1 MIWFDFVSCWGA
13 GITERVL
20 FDVFVTGYVVPACE
34 FVLLL
39 CRVVVS
45 GWDPEASEDS
55 LLVSVDVTS
64 AGDGS
69 FGCVLEVA
77 LCLVLLLTF
86 FFVEG
91 FVAEGCSDFLGDG
104 VKHEISSVMI
114 IEMSVRMTMIM
125 SLVSLG
131 CVFVII
137 DDTLPLLC
145 RFIEKINV
153 NNTISTIYQ

>member
-20 FDVFVTGYVVPACE
+20 FDVFVAWYVVPARE
-34 FVLLL
+34 LVLFL

-45 GWDPEASEDS
+45 GWDPEATEDS

-77 LCLVLLLTF
+77 LCLVLLLPF

-91 FVAEGCSDFLGDG
+91 FVAETCNDFLGDG
-104 VKHEISSVMI
+104 VKHEMSSVIKIEI
-114 IEMSVRMTMIM
+114 ITMMCSITS
-125 SLVSLG
+125 SLY
-131 CVFVII
+131 C
-137 DDTLPLLC
+137 
-145 RFIEKINV
+145 
-153 NNTISTIYQ
+153 

>member
-1 MIWFDFVSCWGA
+1 VIAFDFVSCWGA
-13 GITERVL
+13 SITERVL
-20 FDVFVTGYVVPACE
+20 FNVFVAGYVVPACE
-34 FVLLL
+34 LVLFL

-64 AGDGS
+64 AGDGT

-77 LCLVLLLTF
+77 LCLLLLLPF

-91 FVAEGCSDFLGDG
+91 FVSEGCSDFLGDG
-104 VKHEISSVMI
+104 VKHEISSVMM

-125 SLVSLG
+125 SSMSLG
-131 CVFVII
+131 CVFVVI
-137 DDTLPLLC
+137 DDTLPLLL
-145 RFIEKINV
+145 V
-153 NNTISTIYQ
+153 

>member
-20 FDVFVTGYVVPACE
+20 FDVFVAWYVVPARE

-39 CRVVVS
+39 FGVVVS
-45 GWDPEASEDS
+45 GWDPETSEDS

-69 FGCVLEVA
+69 FRCVLEVT
-77 LCLVLLLTF
+77 LCLVLLLPF

-91 FVAEGCSDFLGDG
+91 FVAESCSDFLGDW
-104 VKHEISSVMI
+104 VKHEISSVMM
-114 IEMSVRMTMIM
+114 IETSVRMTIIM
-125 SLVSLG
+125 SSMSLR
-131 CVFVII
+131 CVFVVI
-137 DDTLPLLC
+137 DDTLPLLL
-145 RFIEKINV
+145 V
-153 NNTISTIYQ
+153 

>member
-1 MIWFDFVSCWGA
+1 VIRFDFVSCWGIA
-13 GITERVL
+13 DTIERVL
-20 FDVFVTGYVVPACE
+20 FDVFVTWYVVPARE

-64 AGDGS
+64 AGDGT
-69 FGCVLEVA
+69 FRCVLEVA

-86 FFVEG
+86 FFIEG
-91 FVAEGCSDFLGDG
+91 FVAEGCSDFLSDG

-114 IEMSVRMTMIM
+114 IEMSVRITMIM
-125 SLVSLG
+125 SSMSLR
-131 CVFVII
+131 CVFVVI
-137 DDTLPLLC
+137 DDTLPLLL
-145 RFIEKINV
+145 V
-153 NNTISTIYQ
+153 